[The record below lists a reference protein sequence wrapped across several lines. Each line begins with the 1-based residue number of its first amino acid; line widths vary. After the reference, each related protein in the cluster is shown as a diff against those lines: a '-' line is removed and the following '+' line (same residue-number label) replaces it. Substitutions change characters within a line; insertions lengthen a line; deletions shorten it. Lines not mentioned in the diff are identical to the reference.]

1 MELKIDSNSTKFN
14 SNSIQLKANGMQI
27 DGKDIQNV
35 LMMKKKP
42 LKKKTL

>member
-27 DGKDIQNV
+27 DGKDIRNV
-35 LMMKKKP
+35 LMMGKKP
-42 LKKKTL
+42 FEKKSL